1 MKKTQVYYF
10 AKGHLGQH
18 EDWWY
23 LIENDDGSY
32 QIEHEWDHVST
43 GSSHKSEGSQTF
55 SLEEGLKRVPHN
67 AVEKI
72 NEILGIF
79 G

>member
-23 LIENDDGSY
+23 LIENEDGTH
-32 QIEHEWDHVST
+32 QVEHEWDHVST
-43 GSSHKSEGSQTF
+43 SSFNKSEGSTVL
-55 SLEEGLKRVPHN
+55 SLEDGLQKAPHS

-72 NEILGIF
+72 KSILGIF